1 MEWMSAVALATLMVG
16 LFAWIRADVAALR
29 KEMRSEF
36 SDVRGEISDVRREIS
51 DVRGEI
57 SQLSKEVAALRE
69 RMAHTDGLLEGMR
82 EVVAG
87 RQAA

>member
-1 MEWMSAVALATLMVG
+1 MDWIAAVALATFTAG

-36 SDVRGEISDVRREIS
+36 SEVRGDISA
-51 DVRGEI
+51 
-57 SQLSKEVAALRE
+57 LSKEVAALRE
-69 RMAHTDGLLEGMR
+69 RMAHTDGLLEGLR

-87 RQAA
+87 RHAV